1 MIDPLEYRKANSEA
15 MLATAKRVGFE
26 EGRKAAIMSGYK
38 EGIEI
43 GRKEIL
49 QSVVPKLVASGM
61 TSIQIAEMLEKPLE
75 EIEKFL
81 KISEDSN
88 Q

>member
-15 MLATAKRVGFE
+15 LLATAKRVGFE
-26 EGRKAAIMSGYK
+26 EVRK
-38 EGIEI
+38 EGKEI
-43 GRKEIL
+43 GRKEVL
-49 QSVVPKLVASGM
+49 RAAVPNLVANGM
-61 TSIQIAEMLEKPLE
+61 TTAQIAEALGEPLE

-81 KISEDSN
+81 EASEDSN